1 MLWKTSDKLPLT
13 PKIALQ
19 RLDRVTGDL
28 NVLLTAV
35 AIGLAT
41 LDMTCFVS
49 QRLVDNLPKATR
61 IAYADAPTVTLSTTS
76 DAEPP
81 R

>member
-1 MLWKTSDKLPLT
+1 MFRKTSEKPPLT

-28 NVLLTAV
+28 NVLLAAV

-49 QRLVDNLPKATR
+49 QRLL
-61 IAYADAPTVTLSTTS
+61 
-76 DAEPP
+76 
-81 R
+81 